1 MFNIMESAT
10 LDDIALYLQRE
21 ESLDSDSA
29 RAAALQVLGNFIE
42 MRNKGLI
49 KGWYFDE
56 FGHLELLPTDSVQ
69 SWIDQ
74 TK

>member
-1 MFNIMESAT
+1 MSNIIESAT
-10 LDDIALYLQRE
+10 LNDIALYLQRE

-29 RAAALQVLGNFIE
+29 QAAAQQVLTNFIE

-49 KGWYFDE
+49 KGWYFDDL
-56 FGHLELLPTDSVQ
+56 GHLELLPTDSIQ

>member
-1 MFNIMESAT
+1 MSNIIESAT

-21 ESLDSDSA
+21 ESLDRDSA
-29 RAAALQVLGNFIE
+29 HAAAQQVLNNFIE
-42 MRNKGLI
+42 MRNKGLV
-49 KGWYFDE
+49 KGWYFDD

-69 SWIDQ
+69 VWIDQ

>member
-1 MFNIMESAT
+1 MSNIIESAT

-21 ESLDSDSA
+21 ESLDNDSA
-29 RAAALQVLGNFIE
+29 HAAAQQVLSNFIE

-49 KGWYFDE
+49 KGWYFDD

>member
-21 ESLDSDSA
+21 ERLDSDSA
-29 RAAALQVLGNFIE
+29 HAAAQQVLGNFIE

-49 KGWYFDE
+49 KGWYFDD
-56 FGHLELLPTDSVQ
+56 FGHLELLPTDSIQ

>member
-1 MFNIMESAT
+1 MSNIIESAT
-10 LDDIALYLQRE
+10 LNDIALYLQRE

-29 RAAALQVLGNFIE
+29 HAEAQQVLGNFIE

-49 KGWYFDE
+49 KGWYFDD
-56 FGHLELLPTDSVQ
+56 FGHLELLPTDSIQ

>member
-21 ESLDSDSA
+21 ERLDSDSA
-29 RAAALQVLGNFIE
+29 HAAAQQVLGNFIE

-56 FGHLELLPTDSVQ
+56 FWHLELLPTDSIQ